1 MSLRDKIKQTEENI
15 RRFRQEEEH
24 KLLLELQIEEGI
36 LVNRLLERE
45 EQIREMLAEFQEEK
59 EEEELEMDGLSEPI
73 SQDRIDQR
81 RLIYDGFEHIQD
93 YEVRLLKEL
102 REKIAM
108 IKSPD
113 HVAEEQRRQDE
124 LQRRQEEEQRQ
135 VALYRRRQD
144 ELRLQYEESRRR
156 DELQRS
162 QEESRADESRRR
174 DELQRRQE
182 ESRQA
187 DERRRQDEL
196 QRRQEESRRQNWSFE
211 VSREYD
217 RMYGGRTPQEL
228 REMEESLQR
237 ERDWYDRF
245 GR

>member
-1 MSLRDKIKQTEENI
+1 
-15 RRFRQEEEH
+15 
-24 KLLLELQIEEGI
+24 
-36 LVNRLLERE
+36 
-45 EQIREMLAEFQEEK
+45 
-59 EEEELEMDGLSEPI
+59 MDGLSEPI
-73 SQDRIDQR
+73 SQDRIER
-81 RLIYDGFEHIQD
+81 RRRIHEDLEHIQY
-93 YEVRLLKEL
+93 YEVILLNEL

-113 HVAEEQRRQDE
+113 HVAEEQRRQDELQRRQEESRRQDE

-162 QEESRADESRRR
+162 QEESRADERRR
-174 DELQRRQE
+174 QDELQRRQE
-182 ESRQA
+182 ESRRQ
-187 DERRRQDEL
+187 DELQRRQEESRRQDEL